1 MYHVLFEIMVLVI
14 LTIHIYKLYDVVG
27 VYSTFNLVT

>member
-27 VYSTFNLVT
+27 IVHLI